1 MNRGDTRPFEDQR
14 LGVPGIGTESEADQH
29 LKEMV
34 KNQLDTNVSLQRL
47 IVQNN
52 VTLPVLSLVLLTVII
67 GLLIWGRMSCV
78 LQTTHL
84 KKISS
89 RVVDLNCTV
98 LCELHLQAH
107 VSLVLSYLS

>member
-52 VTLPVLSLVLLTVII
+52 VTLHVLSLVLLTVII
-67 GLLIWGRMSCV
+67 GLLIWGGMSCV
-78 LQTTHL
+78 LQTTQQ
-84 KKISS
+84 KNSS

>member
-52 VTLPVLSLVLLTVII
+52 VTL
-67 GLLIWGRMSCV
+67 
-78 LQTTHL
+78 
-84 KKISS
+84 
-89 RVVDLNCTV
+89 
-98 LCELHLQAH
+98 H
-107 VSLVLSYLS
+107 V

>member
-1 MNRGDTRPFEDQR
+1 MNKGDTRPFEDQR

-52 VTLPVLSLVLLTVII
+52 VTLHVLSLVLLTVII
-67 GLLIWGRMSCV
+67 GVLIWGGMSCV

-107 VSLVLSYLS
+107 VSLVLSNLS